1 MARHRRLL
9 GTVALMAA
17 STLVATGC
25 SGSGSGSS
33 KTAGGSATGDRPL
46 KIALSNSYIGNQWR
60 IEMVNIFRAACA
72 MPPYQGKVDCPIYNS
87 GNDVSKQSQHITNLI
102 SQKVDAIVL
111 DAASG
116 TGLNGVVKQA
126 CDRGIVVVAFDNV
139 PTEPC
144 AVQVSVDQGAI
155 GTLMAQ
161 YLVDKLGGKGNVIM
175 VTGVAGAPADTA
187 RNDAAEVVFK
197 QHPDIKI
204 VAKYAGDWDSATAQR
219 NTATQLPSLPKVD
232 GVWVSAGTDG
242 VIKAFQDAK
251 RPLPYFTGESENGFR
266 KFLLGTSGTKV
277 HGVSTGTPPFLAV
290 LALEYARALVT
301 KQRQAKN
308 LLIPLPKVTDED
320 VVEGETVFKDQPDSF
335 YASFTDSGP
344 KATVKLC
351 IDAALVGTP
360 CDGSL
365 TVNLPA

>member
-17 STLVATGC
+17 SALVATGC
-25 SGSGSGSS
+25 SGSGGS
-33 KTAGGSATGDRPL
+33 KTAAGSAPGDRPL

-266 KFLLGTSGTKV
+266 KFLLGTSGAKV
-277 HGVSTGTPPFLAV
+277 HGVSTGTPPVLAV